1 MNDVYPT
8 TIGRRARKHRAGPA
22 ARAAS
27 LSSLE
32 RSLMREALL
41 LLIDSRRRALELSA
55 QMCRQRQLAAPCV
68 QDFHIPA
75 VLRLLREFSD
85 GEPPGNGGGG
95 ARERHDRMRDA
106 P

>member
-8 TIGRRARKHRAGPA
+8 TIERRARKHRTGPA
-22 ARAAS
+22 ARSVS

-32 RSLMREALL
+32 CSLMREALL
-41 LLIDSRRRALELSA
+41 LLIDSRRRALELA
-55 QMCRQRQLAAPCV
+55 EQMCRQRRLAAPCV

-75 VLRLLREFSD
+75 VLRLLRELGD
-85 GEPPGNGGGG
+85 GEPPGDEGGG
-95 ARERHDRMRDA
+95 ARERHDRVQDA